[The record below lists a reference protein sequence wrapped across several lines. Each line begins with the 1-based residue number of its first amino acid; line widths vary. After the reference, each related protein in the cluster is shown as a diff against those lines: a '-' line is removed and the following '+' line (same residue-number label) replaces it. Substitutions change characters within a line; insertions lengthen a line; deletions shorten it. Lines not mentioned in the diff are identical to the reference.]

1 MFLAHVKNETPNLV
15 KAKCSLYGGPM
26 MDYLMESGHHYT
38 LAGLI
43 TPDVNNTIYCEMKL
57 REKHGGFMLY
67 DSNDTKTCHY
77 RNGDC
82 EWSISE
88 DGLCMLVED
97 KCVMFKWDT
106 TTNYSF
112 RNIVSEPTK
121 YVALDTMR
129 HISNNP

>member
-1 MFLAHVKNETPNLV
+1 MSSSSQYYHLVLCLFLLSFSSLINSQEMFLAHVKNETPNLV

-67 DSNDTKTCHY
+67 DSNDTKTCHF
-77 RNGDC
+77 RSGDC
-82 EWSISE
+82 EWYIHE
-88 DGLCMLVED
+88 DGLCM
-97 KCVMFKWDT
+97 
-106 TTNYSF
+106 
-112 RNIVSEPTK
+112 
-121 YVALDTMR
+121 
-129 HISNNP
+129 